1 MSILL
6 KMDKNKEILAL
17 QDEMIKN
24 LQETIFYLREK
35 IKLLELLK
43 RKK

>member
-1 MSILL
+1 
-6 KMDKNKEILAL
+6 MDKNKEILAL